1 MTDDFSSE
9 IESDSLREAELM
21 QARHRLAGLIGQSIV
36 DVRVEDTR
44 IALVGSSGTTFFFY
58 GFMGEETGDV

>member
-1 MTDDFSSE
+1 MTDDFSSD

-21 QARHRLAGLIGQSIV
+21 QARHRLAGLVGQTIA

-44 IALVGSSGTTFFFY
+44 IALVSSSGATYFFY
-58 GFMGEETGDV
+58 GFMGEESGTA